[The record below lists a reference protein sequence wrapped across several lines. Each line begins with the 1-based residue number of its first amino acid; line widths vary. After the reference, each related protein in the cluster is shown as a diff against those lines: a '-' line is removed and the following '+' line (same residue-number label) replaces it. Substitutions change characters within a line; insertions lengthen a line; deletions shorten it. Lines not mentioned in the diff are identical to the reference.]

1 MITVNDRISQLRSCA
16 QHTNGMHK
24 MNETENLSER
34 AIELQELFASQQTL
48 LLSTASAS
56 GVPDL
61 SYAPFVR
68 DQAGCF
74 YIFVSELAGHT
85 ANLLNN
91 PKASVMFIR
100 PESESRNLFARERAV
115 FHCTVKELKRDE
127 PTYTTQL
134 LALQD
139 EFGEV
144 VGVLRS
150 LSDFHL
156 FALCPESG
164 RYVAG
169 FGRAYTINVENG
181 TLSPLAK
188 KQG

>member
-1 MITVNDRISQLRSCA
+1 
-16 QHTNGMHK
+16 
-24 MNETENLSER
+24 MNETENLAER
-34 AIELQELFASQQTL
+34 AIDLQELLISQQTL

-56 GVPDL
+56 GGPDL

-91 PKASVMFIR
+91 PQASVMFIR
-100 PESESRNLFARERAV
+100 PEAESRNLFARERAV
-115 FHCTVKELKRDE
+115 FNCTVKELKPDE
-127 PTYTTQL
+127 AIYTMQL

-139 EFGEV
+139 KFGEV
-144 VGVLRS
+144 VSVLRS

-156 FALCPESG
+156 FTLCPESG

-169 FGRAYTINVENG
+169 FGRAYTINVEDG
-181 TLSPLAK
+181 TLSPFAK